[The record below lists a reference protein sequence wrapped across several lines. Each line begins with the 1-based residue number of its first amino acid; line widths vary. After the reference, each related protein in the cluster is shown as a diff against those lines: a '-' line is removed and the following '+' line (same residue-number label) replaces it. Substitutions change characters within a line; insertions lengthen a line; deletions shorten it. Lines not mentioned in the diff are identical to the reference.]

1 MRKFNLSLIIFLA
14 LVVSIGAS
22 SSSAWASSK
31 DDKKEKKTASKM
43 GALKVKTEGGSYPV
57 YIDGKQVGMTSGE
70 EVIIEVPPGQH
81 TIEIHF
87 SKEKAWTK
95 AEYFNAGR
103 PICLC
108 FKKVTRTITTSCP
121 HLVTVSSPELV
132 SDGDLVTF
140 TSNVEVQPNPTNNS
154 ESLVRFNE
162 FTNVVSLATKLREG
176 RGPASQ
182 CVYDRLS
189 QPTRNMIE
197 SINRSSSQ
205 NAFLLRADDFK
216 NSTLLALKLRA
227 SQDAVSAYLR
237 ERLSSQ
243 TRKFLS
249 KYDGS
254 AGLSNEMLAALL
266 TDLNNIITGDSI
278 YTAERF
284 REVALSP
291 EANSLLRQ
299 TLSGESIQR
308 LNRTLLEDTYPTEI
322 GHIRTPT
329 SNLDLA
335 NALAEELN
343 LLIIG
348 QSLRDVSCFNGV
360 TKSEVTK
367 VMAGKNLSG
376 EALKSFN
383 RLLLEDAFPGEI
395 AQVRS
400 IYGTSN
406 APVRYTWTISPSNA
420 QIVGPSDRDS
430 ITVDT
435 TGFGNQKVSA
445 TLTIDD
451 GRDDNLCRQINQ
463 ASTFVK
469 TLPIPP
475 KKRKFDEFPSIAF
488 DDDKARFD
496 AFAAELLNSPN
507 VKGYI
512 IVYSS
517 VKSKS
522 GQADKLSKRSI
533 DYLTNQRH
541 VDSSRF
547 MITNGG
553 YRDSDHIELWIVEE
567 GAELPKPT
575 PTATGPLPP
584 ETKGKKRQ

>member
-1 MRKFNLSLIIFLA
+1 MRKFNWNLIIIFSLA
-14 LVVSIGAS
+14 VSICAF
-22 SSSAWASSK
+22 SSSAWANGK
-31 DDKKEKKTASKM
+31 DDKKEKKTGAKM

-81 TIEIHF
+81 TIEIRF

-95 AEYFNAGR
+95 AEYFSAGR

-121 HLVTVSSPELV
+121 HLVTVSSPDIV

-154 ESLVRFNE
+154 ASLVRFNE

-176 RGPASQ
+176 RGPAQ

-197 SINRSSSQ
+197 SVSRSSSQ

-216 NSTLLALKLRA
+216 NSALLALKLRA
-227 SQDAVSAYLR
+227 SQDAVSTYLR

-243 TRKFLS
+243 TRKLLS
-249 KYDGS
+249 RYDGS
-254 AGLSNEMLAALL
+254 AAVSNEMLAALL
-266 TDLNNIITGDSI
+266 ADLNNIINGDSI
-278 YTAERF
+278 YAPERF

-308 LNRTLLEDTYPTEI
+308 LNRALLEDAYPTEI

-348 QSLRDVSCFNGV
+348 PSLRDVSCFGSV

-367 VMAGKNLSG
+367 VMAEKNLSS

-383 RLLLEDAFPGEI
+383 RLLLEDAFPGEL

-406 APVRYTWTISPSNA
+406 APVRYVWTISPSNA
-420 QIVGPSDRDS
+420 RIVGPSDRDS

-445 TLTIDD
+445 VLTIDD
-451 GRDDNLCRQINQ
+451 GRDDNLCRQMNQ

-496 AFAAELLNSPN
+496 AFAVELLSSPN
-507 VKGYI
+507 VRGYM
-512 IVYSS
+512 IVYSG

-533 DYLTNQRH
+533 DYLTLQRG
-541 VDSSRF
+541 VDASRF
-547 MITNGG
+547 MVTTGG
-553 YRDSDHIELWIVEE
+553 YRDTDHIELWILEE

-575 PTATGPLPP
+575 PTAAQPLPP
-584 ETKGKKRQ
+584 DAKSKKRP